1 MIENKVANSKLI
13 TLDIAEEVETFA
25 GATIDIAPQLWQGI
39 ALKEK
44 DFREFVSALDTSVFE
59 NKIVAIYCS
68 VDAIIPVWAYM
79 LLALKLAEVNAQC
92 HFSSPENL
100 DTLRALAFIQQL
112 DISKFQDKN
121 STFSKTATCL
131 QPHHVWRTL
140 LHCSPLQTIT
150 ISVPC
155 EAPCETSFAESCSA
169 PCETSFDRIL

>member
-13 TLDIAEEVETFA
+13 TLDIAEEVEAFA

-59 NKIVAIYCS
+59 NKVVAIYCS

-79 LLALKLAEVNAQC
+79 LLALKLSEVNAQC

-112 DISKFQDKN
+112 DLSKFQDKN
-121 STFSKTATCL
+121 VVVKGCTSLRLTEEVYIQLSQKL
-131 QPHHVWRTL
+131 QPVSNRIMYGEP
-140 LHCSPLQTIT
+140 CSTVPL
-150 ISVPC
+150 
-155 EAPCETSFAESCSA
+155 FK
-169 PCETSFDRIL
+169 R